1 MSYLNRNNITNRVG
15 GTGVGSKAGQGIY
28 AESSTAKF
36 ALGEKLEF
44 ADGRVFR
51 YGYTAA
57 AVNAAELVSQDVSAT
72 TVPEA
77 DNIVIAAAN
86 GFSPSA
92 GSLKFQT
99 TLAGKTADQFAGG
112 LVHIAN
118 DGGDGIGEGIQY
130 RIKSNSATGATT
142 SGKVDWYLYDP
153 IKVTLTTASD
163 VAVTG
168 GLWNQLKATAINPSS
183 YSTADDY
190 IVSGVTPIAFT
201 ANYYGWFQ
209 TAGIALISS
218 DGAIQYGSS
227 VTVSDSDAGHVQLKD
242 AETEP
247 LVGFTVFS
255 SDDDAHVGVVLQ
267 GLVP

>member
-1 MSYLNRNNITNRVG
+1 MSYKNRNNVTNRVG

-28 AESSTAKF
+28 EESSTAKF
-36 ALGEKLEF
+36 AIGEKLEF

-57 AVNAAELVSQDVSAT
+57 AINAAELVSQDVSAA

-86 GFSPSA
+86 GFSPAA
-92 GSLKFQT
+92 GSLKLQT
-99 TLAGKTADQFAGG
+99 TLAGKTEDQFAGG
-112 LVHIAN
+112 LLHVCN

-168 GLWNQLKATAINPSS
+168 SLWNHLRATSINLSS

-190 IVSGVTPIAFT
+190 IISGVTPIAFT

-209 TAGIALISS
+209 TAGIALISC
-218 DGAIQYGSS
+218 DGNVQYGS
-227 VTVSDSDAGHVQLKD
+227 TLQMSDSDAGHVQLRNS
-242 AETEP
+242 ETQP
-247 LVGFTVFS
+247 VVGFAAFS
-255 SDDDAHVGVVLQ
+255 GDDDAHIGVVLQ